1 MFDCVC
7 SIVAVLERRQVLFT
21 LSGRDGRRRSFRPG
35 RWLVNVDAGTGQRQ
49 GQLLGALG
57 AGAGPVEDLVHRAG
71 HASHVFTGDDG
82 VGGAKVCA
90 AHSVVVVVVLVW
102 IFFSIFSNIYFGI
115 STGSTETENE
125 AKGRGE
131 EKKNERKPIDEIC
144 GGNFEW
150 TFFFCFTKNAFN
162 QYRLKRVKK
171 KRKHK
176 LIKTK
181 VKRGRECTVI
191 D

>member
-1 MFDCVC
+1 MKQVKQKRLEEKNKTQYFFCLFVLAPPSVVFDCVC
-7 SIVAVLERRQVLFT
+7 SLAAVLERSQVLFT
-21 LSGRDGRRRSFRPG
+21 LSGRDGRRRRRTFRPG

-102 IFFSIFSNIYFGI
+102 IFFF
-115 STGSTETENE
+115 
-125 AKGRGE
+125 R
-131 EKKNERKPIDEIC
+131 
-144 GGNFEW
+144 
-150 TFFFCFTKNAFN
+150 FFN
-162 QYRLKRVKK
+162 
-171 KRKHK
+171 
-176 LIKTK
+176 
-181 VKRGRECTVI
+181 
-191 D
+191 